1 MQIRLNIIG
10 QLSPLFARMN
20 EMKLHRKSRLFAA
33 LLALFSMLF
42 MQLAVA
48 AYACPTVAQGE
59 PRAEMRVH
67 ADMQGCGGMDMAQP
81 ALCHA
86 HVHADKQSLDK
97 PPLPD
102 VQPFIATALLLTIA
116 DIGNHSLPA
125 ESQPDN
131 RLLVRATAPPHSI
144 QHCCF
149 RI

>member
-1 MQIRLNIIG
+1 
-10 QLSPLFARMN
+10 
-20 EMKLHRKSRLFAA
+20 MKLHRKSRLFAA

-48 AYACPTVAQGE
+48 AYACPTVGATQGE

-67 ADMQGCGGMDMAQP
+67 ADMQGCGGVDTAQP

-97 PPLPD
+97 PQLPD
-102 VQPFIATALLLTIA
+102 VQPFIATALLLAIA
-116 DIGNHSLPA
+116 DIGIHALSA
-125 ESQPDN
+125 EPQPDN